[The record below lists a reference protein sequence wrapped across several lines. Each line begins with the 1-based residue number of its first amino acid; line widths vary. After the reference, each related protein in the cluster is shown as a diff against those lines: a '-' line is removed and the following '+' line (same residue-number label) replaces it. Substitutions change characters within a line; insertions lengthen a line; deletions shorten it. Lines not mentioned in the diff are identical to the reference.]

1 MTEGNHAVLHAGER
15 EDRQGILVG
24 VWELRS
30 VSLGDEPLQGALPR
44 ACILFTPGGK
54 FISLLYG
61 DGGPLAAAF
70 REAFAYSG
78 LYRVAGDAW
87 ITTLRRTWNDVS
99 ADGEQTHFFS
109 FEAGRL
115 RVRPGNAE
123 FEFGKLK

>member
-1 MTEGNHAVLHAGER
+1 MREGNHAVLHAGER
-15 EDRQGILVG
+15 ENQQERLVG

-30 VSLGDEPLQGALPR
+30 VSVGDEPLQGALPR

-54 FISLLYG
+54 FIALLDG

-70 REAFAYSG
+70 RAAFAYAG
-78 LYRVAGDAW
+78 FYRLAGDAW

-99 ADGEQTHFFS
+99 ADGEQTHFFR
-109 FEAGRL
+109 FEARRL

-123 FEFGKLK
+123 FEFAKLN

>member
-1 MTEGNHAVLHAGER
+1 MTEGNHAALHAGER
-15 EDRQGILVG
+15 EDQQERLVG

-70 REAFAYSG
+70 RAAFAYSG
-78 LYRVAGDAW
+78 FYRVAGDAW
-87 ITTLRRTWNDVS
+87 ITTLRRSWNDTS
-99 ADGEQTHFFS
+99 AGGEQTHFFRLES
-109 FEAGRL
+109 GRL
-115 RVRPGNAE
+115 CVRPGDGE
-123 FEFGKLK
+123 FEFVKLK